1 MIVMRLKG
9 GLGNQLFQYA
19 LGRYLSHTKN
29 TTLELDTASYHIDRL
44 RVYRLDSFE
53 IVATASDRLPFFST
67 EGRARHLNKVIQAVK
82 GLFSRPFQII
92 RERHFSFDP
101 SVFDCSDQAYLD
113 GFWQSEQYFAPI
125 ADVIRHDLRLKNPL
139 PPVLQ
144 ELSSQI
150 QGTNAVAV
158 HVRRGDYVS
167 NPITTAYHGVCSA
180 QWYED
185 AAKHMMQKVVNPT
198 FFVFSDDYEWVRENI
213 HFDAPTVFI
222 PPSPDGQECNDMHVM
237 SLCQHNIIA
246 NSSFSWWGAWL
257 NANPNKIVISPK
269 QWFAAGNHDTK
280 DLIPHSW
287 IRL

>member
-19 LGRYLSHTKN
+19 LGRYLSYSKN
-29 TTLELDTASYHIDRL
+29 TALELDTASYHVDRL
-44 RVYRLDSFE
+44 RVYRLDCFE
-53 IVATASDRLPFFST
+53 IAASASDRLPFFST
-67 EGRARHLNKVIQAVK
+67 EGRARHLNRIIQAVK
-82 GLFSRPFQII
+82 GIFSRPFQII
-92 RERHFSFDP
+92 RERHFSFDA

-139 PPVLQ
+139 PSALQ
-144 ELSSQI
+144 ELAGQI
-150 QGTNAVAV
+150 QATNAVAV

-167 NPITTAYHGVCSA
+167 NPTTTAYHGVCSA
-180 QWYED
+180 QWYGD
-185 AAKHMMQKVVNPT
+185 AAKLMMQKVDKPT

-213 HFDAPTVFI
+213 RLDAPTVFI

-257 NANPNKIVISPK
+257 NANPNKIVIAPK
-269 QWFAAGNHDTK
+269 QWFAAGNHNTK